1 MPLEQKSDPRQSNWE
16 VASWLTLEDGTAVM
30 VERAI
35 SYTSEGHRFTV
46 LCDPGNT
53 PEKKRAFLN
62 TLYRTFCDTAGQR
75 T

>member
-1 MPLEQKSDPRQSNWE
+1 MQPSPKNDPRQSSWE
-16 VASWLTLEDGTAVM
+16 PVSWLTLDDGTIVM

-46 LCDPGNT
+46 QSAHGSGFVSRPD
-53 PEKKRAFLN
+53 FLN
-62 TLYRTFCDTAGQR
+62 TLYRTFCDIVEPR